1 MAPGLF
7 QYSPR
12 RAHTRWGCLCRCIP
26 GRHPVG
32 VRRRWNMTGRGMHMP
47 TSVAKAERVINIAL
61 ISKAAMDLARTHER
75 GGLSEV
81 DIVNRA
87 ITLYDF
93 VDDELASGAQ
103 LLLRR
108 ANGSTYR
115 VELR

>member
-1 MAPGLF
+1 
-7 QYSPR
+7 
-12 RAHTRWGCLCRCIP
+12 
-26 GRHPVG
+26 
-32 VRRRWNMTGRGMHMP
+32 MHMP

-75 GGLSEV
+75 AGLSEV

>member
-1 MAPGLF
+1 
-7 QYSPR
+7 
-12 RAHTRWGCLCRCIP
+12 
-26 GRHPVG
+26 
-32 VRRRWNMTGRGMHMP
+32 MP

-61 ISKAAMDLARTHER
+61 ISKAAMDLARTNER
-75 GGLSEV
+75 AGLSEV